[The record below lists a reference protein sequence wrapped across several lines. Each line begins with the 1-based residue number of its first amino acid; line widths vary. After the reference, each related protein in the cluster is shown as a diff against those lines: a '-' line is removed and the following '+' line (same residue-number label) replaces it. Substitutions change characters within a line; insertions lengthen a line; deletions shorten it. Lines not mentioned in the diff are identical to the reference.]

1 MKNRTITQIIGLY
14 LGIILFFL
22 TLLFFNPDPE
32 NPLLGKMASVVVLMA
47 TWWITEAIPLSIT
60 SFLPM
65 ILFPLFNINSP
76 KVTAGAYMNSIIFL
90 YIGGFLIALGM
101 ERWNLHRR
109 IALNIIYKIG
119 KDPTKLILGFMV
131 AAAFLSMWISN
142 TATAVMMLPI
152 GMAIIGKLEEEFD
165 ENASKKLS
173 LTLLLGIAYGCSIG
187 GVATLVGTPTNL
199 AFAKIYTE
207 TFPNAD
213 PISFGQWFI
222 FGLPISM
229 VVLFTSWFVMVKF
242 VAKLPKD
249 LSVNMD
255 VVKTEL
261 NSLGKVSFEERTVL
275 IIGSLTALMW
285 IFRKNLTIGN
295 FTLPGWSGLSEVF
308 GFIDDST
315 VAVTMAVL
323 LFVLPVK
330 NSGSKAKAI
339 LEAKAIRD
347 LPWTAILLFGGGFAV
362 AGGFTSS
369 GLTKYLADQF
379 NTFGEM
385 PLWLTIT
392 LACLLITLVTEFV
405 SNIAAVQM
413 FLPVLGAWAIAQSIH
428 PLYLMIPAT
437 IISSMAF
444 MMPVATPPNA
454 VIFGSGRVNVIDMVK
469 YGWSLKIISL
479 IIVVIMMLFLF
490 SILDID
496 KLFIMR

>member
-1 MKNRTITQIIGLY
+1 MKNRSKTQILSLF
-14 LGIILFFL
+14 LGIALFL
-22 TLLFFNPDPE
+22 ITLLFFNPDPS
-32 NPLLGKMASVVVLMA
+32 NPLLGRMAAVVVLMA
-47 TWWITEAIPLSIT
+47 TWWVTEAIPLAIT

-65 ILFPLFNINSP
+65 ILFPLFGINSP
-76 KVTAGAYMNSIIFL
+76 KSTASAYMNSIIFL
-90 YIGGFLIALGM
+90 YVGGFLVALAM

-165 ENASKKLS
+165 TSQSHKLS

-207 TFPNAD
+207 TFPNAE

-222 FGLPISM
+222 LGLPISII
-229 VVLFTSWFVMVKF
+229 VLFASWFIMVKL

-249 LSVNMD
+249 LSVNTTL
-255 VVKTEL
+255 VKSEL
-261 NSLGKVSFEERTVL
+261 DSLGKVSYEEKIVV
-275 IIGSLTALMW
+275 IVGSLTAMLW
-285 IFRKNLTIGN
+285 IFRKSLTIGD
-295 FTLPGWSGLSEVF
+295 FTLPGWSSITSTFNMV
-308 GFIDDST
+308 DDST

-330 NSGSKAKAI
+330 NAKGKVKAI

-369 GLTKYLADQF
+369 GLTKYLAEQF
-379 NTFGEM
+379 NTFGYM
-385 PLWLTIT
+385 PLWLTIL
-392 LACLLITLVTEFV
+392 LACLGVTLVTEFV
-405 SNIAAVQM
+405 SNIATVQM
-413 FLPVLGAWAIAQSIH
+413 FLPVLAAWALAQDIH
-428 PLYLMIPAT
+428 PLYLMIPTT
-437 IISSMAF
+437 IVSSMAF

-454 VIFGSGRVNVIDMVK
+454 VIFGSGRVNVADMVK
-469 YGWSLKIISL
+469 YGWSLKIASL
-479 IIVVIMMLFLF
+479 MLVVIIILIMF
-490 SILDID
+490 SMFDVIAM
-496 KLFIMR
+496 FN